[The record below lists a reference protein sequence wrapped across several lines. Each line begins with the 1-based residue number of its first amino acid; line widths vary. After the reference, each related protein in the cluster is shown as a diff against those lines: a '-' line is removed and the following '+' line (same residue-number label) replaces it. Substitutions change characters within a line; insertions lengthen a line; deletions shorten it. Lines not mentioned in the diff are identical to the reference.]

1 MTHISSTQP
10 DEQVLA
16 ALDRSERYAK
26 IIILAI
32 SVLVLA
38 LWFAPPLRG
47 LAPAIWSKMVANTAI
62 LMALTV
68 FGLVLAEEQRS
79 LVQLRLSRCVAV
91 LVFLGGIL
99 FLIEYTVGISLGIDL
114 WLPHDLPATYPGRPS
129 LQTSACFVLV
139 GINILLIRAYK
150 NRASI
155 LADVFAL
162 ILLALVLVLF
172 GGYAFNALEL
182 VSTAKSNAVSPQT
195 LMCLSCIAFIIASRR
210 ARRGQALSLL
220 VNVGQGS
227 KIVRS
232 LLPAALFFPYGFRAA
247 LVLVISSGRLSA
259 PYARAFA
266 SAVEAFFI
274 LGIVIWMAWRI
285 NSMERELVKLSLT
298 DELTKINNRRG
309 FYFLAQQMFR
319 TTVRDGADMTVF
331 YFDIDGLKRAN
342 DTVGHEAGSRMIQSV
357 ASILLATFRD
367 SDVVGRIGGDE
378 FAVAS
383 SGSFGVP
390 PSVLERLRLRASEM
404 NETADPACQI
414 ALSAGY
420 AVWTAADK
428 TTFDEL
434 LAKADAMMYEQKTTK
449 RTLGK

>member
-1 MTHISSTQP
+1 MIHISSAQP

-16 ALDRSERYAK
+16 ALDRNERYAK
-26 IIILAI
+26 ALALTI
-32 SVLVLA
+32 SALVLV

-62 LMALTV
+62 LTALTV
-68 FGLVLAEEQRS
+68 VGLVLAEEQRS
-79 LVQLRLSRCVAV
+79 LVQLRLSRCVAI
-91 LVFLGGIL
+91 LVSLAGLL
-99 FLIEYTVGISLGIDL
+99 FLVEYLSDISLGVDQ
-114 WLPHDLPATYPGRPS
+114 WLPYDSTATYPGRPS
-129 LQTSACFVLV
+129 LQTSACFVLA
-139 GINILLIRAYK
+139 GINILLIRTYK

-162 ILLALVLVLF
+162 IFLALVLILF

-182 VSTAKSNAVSPQT
+182 VATAKSNVASPQT

-210 ARRGQALSLL
+210 AQRGQALSVL

-227 KIVRS
+227 RMVRS

-247 LVLVISSGRLSA
+247 LVLVISSGILSA
-259 PYARAFA
+259 PYARAFS
-266 SAVEAFFI
+266 SALEAFFI

-285 NSMERELVKLSLT
+285 NSMERDLVTLSLT

-309 FYFLAQQMFR
+309 FYLLAQQMFK
-319 TTVRDGADMTVF
+319 TAVRDGADMTVF

-342 DTVGHEAGSRMIQSV
+342 DTVGHEAGSRMIQTV

-367 SDVVGRIGGDE
+367 SDVVGRVGGDE
-378 FAVAS
+378 FAVAA

-390 PSVLERLRLRASEM
+390 PSVLERLRLRASEI
-404 NETADPACQI
+404 NKTADPACQI
-414 ALSAGY
+414 AFSAGY
-420 AVWTAADK
+420 AVWTAGDK
-428 TTFDEL
+428 ITFDEL
-434 LAKADAMMYEQKTTK
+434 LAKADAMMYEQKTIG
-449 RTLGK
+449 RSSGK